1 MEDSGNSTKSNV
13 LLPKANVITLSYKE
27 SEIGGINSIL
37 EKIQVNHGIF
47 APTMKDLFH
56 EILKIALNSLE
67 NPGSNSG
74 VTTEQIQE
82 IQEKFTEVVGINNQ
96 LGEEIQAKDAKIQE
110 LEQQLETL
118 NSIDLEVSE
127 IRLPFNPATGN
138 IYIELQETQQQII
151 NTIANNRFTKGY
163 DTTLKS
169 TSQIAELLIFNKGT
183 LYNWGGEVF
192 TGL

>member
-37 EKIQVNHGIF
+37 EKIQVNHGIV

-56 EILKIALNSLE
+56 EILKVALNSLE
-67 NPGSNSG
+67 NPSSNSDIS
-74 VTTEQIQE
+74 TEQIQE
-82 IQEKFTEVVGINNQ
+82 FQEKFTEVVAINTQ
-96 LGEEIQAKDAKIQE
+96 LGEEIQAKDAEIQE
-110 LEQQLETL
+110 LKQELEMF
-118 NSIDLEVSE
+118 NSIDLEVNE

-138 IYIELQETQQQII
+138 VYIELQETQQQII
-151 NTIANNRFTKGY
+151 NTIANNRFAKGY

-169 TSQIAELLIFNKGT
+169 PSQIAELLIFNKGT
-183 LYNWGGEVF
+183 LYNWGGEVY